1 MTKTLKK
8 SIKNVIFLDLF
19 TNIITDLIRVVFNTF
34 TIFIAQNDLVKP
46 VNCFMLAASTISCNV
61 LTLVFMGCISLLERT
76 GVGFICIAA
85 HCVGK
90 FPFYGVNLLQNEIQL
105 E

>member
-1 MTKTLKK
+1 M
-8 SIKNVIFLDLF
+8 
-19 TNIITDLIRVVFNTF
+19 VFNTF

-90 FPFYGVNLLQNEIQL
+90 LPFYGVNLLQNEIQL